1 MEQPLQSS
9 GGKMHTGVHSQYRIE
24 DRSYFSIIKR
34 DIAKAAE
41 GIGFSAEQIG
51 KLSIIIS
58 ELASNLL
65 KFGQQKREF
74 LWKQVFQNGQAGIEM
89 LALDK
94 GPGISN
100 INHALQDGFS
110 TSGTAGEGL
119 GAVRRLSHFFDV
131 YSQAGQGTVVLSRL
145 FSKNGSL
152 PVNTASVTAALSVPK
167 PGEELCG
174 DGYHIEFDAEQGI
187 FNILVLDGLGH
198 GPQAHEAAEAALKA
212 YAFQKKESPS
222 RVLQGIHQSIKKTR
236 GGVGMAL
243 HYDFKQQEIIYY
255 GVGNISARL
264 VGYDSGKSFISFN
277 GIVGHIMSPRPGD
290 QLIEWGYGMLLIV
303 HSDGI
308 NSRWDLRN
316 YPHIQAHDPLILAAC
331 LYRDANRGTDDV
343 TIIVSK
349 NPNKERKRARTYY

>member
-1 MEQPLQSS
+1 MEQALQSS
-9 GGKMHTGVHSQYRIE
+9 GGKVTTGVHRRYRIE
-24 DRSYFSIIKR
+24 DRSYFSIIKK
-34 DIAKAAE
+34 DIAKAAK
-41 GIGFSAEQIG
+41 GIGFSVEQIG
-51 KLSIIIS
+51 RLNIIIS
-58 ELASNLL
+58 ELTSNLL

-74 LWKQVFQNGQAGIEM
+74 IWKAVCQNGQAGIEM

-145 FSKNGSL
+145 FSKNSLL
-152 PVNTASVTAALSVPK
+152 PVNTTAVTAALSVPK
-167 PGEELCG
+167 PGEELSG
-174 DGYHIEFDAEQGI
+174 DGYHVEFDAEQDI
-187 FNILVLDGLGH
+187 FNLLVLDGLGH
-198 GPQAHEAAEAALKA
+198 GPQAHEAAEAALKV
-212 YAFQKKESPS
+212 YACQKKESPA
-222 RVLQGIHQSIKKTR
+222 RGLEEIHQSIKKTR

-243 HYDFKQQEIIYY
+243 HYNFKKQEISYY
-255 GVGNISARL
+255 GVGNISGRL
-264 VGYDSGKSFISFN
+264 VGYDSAKSLISFN
-277 GIVGHIMSPRPGD
+277 GIVGHIMSPRAKN

-308 NSRWDLRN
+308 HSHWELRN

-343 TIIVSK
+343 TIVVSK
-349 NPNKERKRARTYY
+349 YPNKERKRARTNY